1 MPTRVPPVTSVA
13 PAAVASAS
21 SLNPKPRATL
31 TRRQW
36 AAIGGTAAAAL
47 LFAWA
52 LIAGLSR
59 VLSTP
64 APGTVAID
72 APVAPPAAAAAPA
85 VPRIKATLYFASE
98 DGLQLVAAE
107 RDVPLAV
114 GVVAQARSILA
125 AQRSADPPAPLLST
139 IPKGA
144 ALRGIFVSAR
154 NEAFV
159 DLDPAIRTAHPGG
172 THQELMTVYTI
183 VNALLTNLP
192 NLQEV
197 QILIGGQEADTLAGH
212 VDLRR
217 PLRKNEGLILP
228 PTSTPPPQSPQ

>member
-1 MPTRVPPVTSVA
+1 MNIK
-13 PAAVASAS
+13 
-21 SLNPKPRATL
+21 LPRKL
-31 TRRQW
+31 TPRQW
-36 AAIGGTAAAAL
+36 AAIGGTVVAAL

-52 LIAGLSR
+52 VVAGLTR
-59 VLSTP
+59 VLNTP
-64 APGTVAID
+64 APGTAAVD
-72 APVAPPAAAAAPA
+72 APVAPPPAVDPA

-98 DGLQLVAAE
+98 DGLRLVPTE
-107 RDVPLAV
+107 REVPLAA
-114 GVVAQARSILA
+114 GAVAQARSIIE
-125 AQRSADPPAPLLST
+125 AQLSAEPPAPLMST

-144 ALRGIFVSAR
+144 TLRGVFVSER

-159 DLDPAIRTAHPGG
+159 DLDPVIKTAHGG
-172 THQELMTVYTI
+172 GSHQELMTVYTI

-217 PLRKNEGLILP
+217 PLRKNEGLILS
-228 PTSTPPPQSPQ
+228 PTSTPTAPSPQ